1 MKNKTVKYV
10 GIVIAIVLLLGI
22 GVIVVKAI
30 FPTIN
35 TTLEITNA
43 LEPFLNAKSKAMH
56 LAIDAEIEG
65 KSTQLDL
72 DVNSITEDSTDYLVV
87 KHENAVFYVV
97 DDMLLLENGK
107 AFLISDK
114 KQGSQDSTVN
124 YMDVISLLAAAFEE
138 LEISRV
144 EEAEKISYQIEISGN
159 QMKRILEAAMPM
171 QADMASYVES
181 LQVQLMT
188 KEGILNEIQ
197 MNGVGASKDSQVL
210 LSLKISNFAVL
221 EEDECKIPQLIKDCA
236 KNADKDTLFCL
247 TEDLYRLIKAVEPL
261 SDMNQLQGTME
272 WQVNCGIIQINNSMD
287 LQKLNSMKAE
297 ESNQEETKTATKLI
311 ELVGAIIMEGEI
323 SCSEQDDIYSY
334 EIVLEETSMN
344 QLVEA
349 MAPEIISY
357 AVDFEQ
363 GSMKLEVKEEQ
374 LSNISIGIDGSL
386 KVLFTNVPIS
396 VSVTLNF
403 K

>member
-114 KQGSQDSTVN
+114 
-124 YMDVISLLAAAFEE
+124 
-138 LEISRV
+138 
-144 EEAEKISYQIEISGN
+144 
-159 QMKRILEAAMPM
+159 
-171 QADMASYVES
+171 
-181 LQVQLMT
+181 
-188 KEGILNEIQ
+188 
-197 MNGVGASKDSQVL
+197 
-210 LSLKISNFAVL
+210 
-221 EEDECKIPQLIKDCA
+221 
-236 KNADKDTLFCL
+236 
-247 TEDLYRLIKAVEPL
+247 
-261 SDMNQLQGTME
+261 
-272 WQVNCGIIQINNSMD
+272 
-287 LQKLNSMKAE
+287 
-297 ESNQEETKTATKLI
+297 
-311 ELVGAIIMEGEI
+311 
-323 SCSEQDDIYSY
+323 
-334 EIVLEETSMN
+334 
-344 QLVEA
+344 
-349 MAPEIISY
+349 
-357 AVDFEQ
+357 EQ
-363 GSMKLEVKEEQ
+363 GGKEM
-374 LSNISIGIDGSL
+374 L
-386 KVLFTNVPIS
+386 
-396 VSVTLNF
+396 
-403 K
+403 

>member
-1 MKNKTVKYV
+1 M
-10 GIVIAIVLLLGI
+10 
-22 GVIVVKAI
+22 
-30 FPTIN
+30 
-35 TTLEITNA
+35 
-43 LEPFLNAKSKAMH
+43 
-56 LAIDAEIEG
+56 
-65 KSTQLDL
+65 
-72 DVNSITEDSTDYLVV
+72 
-87 KHENAVFYVV
+87 
-97 DDMLLLENGK
+97 
-107 AFLISDK
+107 
-114 KQGSQDSTVN
+114 N
-124 YMDVISLLAAAFEE
+124 YMDAISLLAAAFEE

-144 EEAEKISYQIEISGN
+144 EEEEKISYQIEISGN
-159 QMKRILEAAMPM
+159 QMKRILDAAMPM
-171 QADMASYVES
+171 QAEMASYVDS
-181 LQVQLMT
+181 LQVQLTT
-188 KEGILNEIQ
+188 KDGILNEIQ

-210 LSLKISNFAVL
+210 LSLKISNFVVL
-221 EEDECKIPQLIKDCA
+221 EDGEYKIPQLIKDSA

-287 LQKLNSMKAE
+287 LQKLNPMKAE

-349 MAPEIISY
+349 MAPEVISY